1 MLEDDTRFGG
11 ISMDDT
17 VRWGILGTGGIAR
30 AFALGLKHAPGAV
43 LAAVGSRTL
52 DSAQGFARELGIDQ
66 AHGSY
71 EELAGAGG
79 IDIIY
84 IATPHPMHAANTL
97 LALNGGKAVLC
108 EKPFAMN
115 RREAG
120 EMVALARARNL
131 FLMEAMWT
139 RFLPA
144 LTEVKRIMASGEIG
158 TVTQVHA
165 DFGFSSTVDPEH
177 RVNKRELGGGAL
189 LDLGIYPLSIARA
202 LLGKVESV
210 HAEAI
215 MSDAGVDNS
224 TAFIM
229 KHAGGTLSVCSCS
242 IRARS
247 ASELI
252 VSGTGGS
259 IRMHRMF
266 HLAERI
272 TVELQDGSS
281 RTIPTPYLGNGY
293 THEAIEAGR
302 CLREGLI
309 EHPAM
314 THEETLSVMAVLD
327 RIRTQIG
334 LRYPSDA

>member
-1 MLEDDTRFGG
+1 
-11 ISMDDT
+11 MDDT

-52 DSAQGFARELGIDQ
+52 DNAQAFARELGIEK
-66 AHGSY
+66 AYASY
-71 EELAGAGG
+71 EELARADGV
-79 IDIIY
+79 DIIY
-84 IATPHPMHAANTL
+84 IATPHPMHAANSL
-97 LALNGGKAVLC
+97 LALGGGKAVLC
-108 EKPFAMN
+108 EKPFAIN

-120 EMVALARARNL
+120 EVVALARAKNL

-144 LTEVKRIMASGEIG
+144 LAEVKRIMASGEIG

-165 DFGFSSTVDPEH
+165 DFGFSATLDPEH

-189 LDLGIYPLSIARA
+189 LDLGIYPLSIAHA
-202 LLGKVESV
+202 LLGKVENV
-210 HAEAI
+210 QAQAV
-215 MSDAGVDNS
+215 MSSTDKDNAVDTT
-224 TAFIM
+224 TAFVM

-247 ASELI
+247 SSELI

-266 HLAERI
+266 HLTDRI
-272 TVELQDGSS
+272 TVDLQDGSS
-281 RTIPTPYLGNGY
+281 RTVPTPYLGNGY

-309 EHPAM
+309 EHPLM
-314 THEETLSVMAVLD
+314 THEDTLALMALLD
-327 RIRTQIG
+327 RIRGQIG

>member
-1 MLEDDTRFGG
+1 
-11 ISMDDT
+11 MDDT

-43 LAAVGSRTL
+43 LAAVGSRSL
-52 DSAQGFARELGIDQ
+52 DNAQAFANELGIER
-66 AHGSY
+66 AYGSY
-71 EELAGAGG
+71 KDLAEADGV
-79 IDIIY
+79 DILY
-84 IATPHPMHAANTL
+84 IATPHPMHAANSL
-97 LALNGGKAVLC
+97 LALGAGKAVLC
-108 EKPFAMN
+108 EKPFAIN

-120 EMVALARARNL
+120 EVVAFARAKNL

-144 LTEVKRIMASGEIG
+144 LAEVRRIMDSGEIG

-165 DFGFSSTVDPEH
+165 DFGFSATTAPEH
-177 RVNKRELGGGAL
+177 RINKRELGGGAL
-189 LDLGIYPLSIARA
+189 LDLGIYPMSIACA
-202 LLGKVESV
+202 LLGKVENV
-210 HAEAI
+210 QAQAI
-215 MSDAGVDNS
+215 IGRSDKDSGVDTS

-229 KHAGGTLSVCSCS
+229 QHAGGTLSVCSCS

-266 HLAERI
+266 HHTERI
-272 TVELQDGSS
+272 TVDLQDGSS

-309 EHPAM
+309 EHPLM
-314 THEETLSVMAVLD
+314 THEDTLALMALLD
-327 RIRTQIG
+327 RIRAQIG
-334 LRYPSDA
+334 LRYPSDT

>member
-1 MLEDDTRFGG
+1 MK
-11 ISMDDT
+11 DT

-52 DSAQGFARELGIDQ
+52 DSAQTFARELGIEQ
-66 AHGSY
+66 AYGSY
-71 EELAGAGG
+71 QELADAPDV
-79 IDIIY
+79 DIIY
-84 IATPHPMHAANTL
+84 IGTPHPMHAENAL
-97 LALNGGKAVLC
+97 LALGGGKAVLC
-108 EKPFAMN
+108 EKPFTMN

-120 EMVALARARNL
+120 EVVALARAKGL

-139 RFLPA
+139 RFMPA
-144 LTEVKRIMASGEIG
+144 LAEVKRIMASGEIG
-158 TVTQVHA
+158 SITQVHA
-165 DFGFSSTVDPEH
+165 DFGYSATLDPEH
-177 RVNKRELGGGAL
+177 RVNKLELGGGAL
-189 LDLGIYPLSIARA
+189 LDLGIYPLSIACA
-202 LLGKVESV
+202 LLGEVESV
-210 HAEAI
+210 RAQAI
-215 MSDAGVDNS
+215 FTDSGVDAT
-224 TAFIM
+224 TAFTM
-229 KHAGGTLSVCSCS
+229 KHTGGTLSVCSCS
-242 IRARS
+242 MRARS

-302 CLREGLI
+302 CLREGLL
-309 EHPAM
+309 EHPGM
-314 THEETLSVMAVLD
+314 TLD
-327 RIRTQIG
+327 DSLALMSLLDEIRGQIG
-334 LRYPSDA
+334 LRYPSEM

>member
-1 MLEDDTRFGG
+1 
-11 ISMDDT
+11 MDDT

-43 LAAVGSRTL
+43 LAAVGSRTQG
-52 DSAQGFARELGIDQ
+52 SAQRFARELGIGQ
-66 AHGSY
+66 AYGSY
-71 EELAGAGG
+71 EELAEADGV
-79 IDIIY
+79 DIIY
-84 IATPHPMHAANTL
+84 IGTPHPMHAANSL
-97 LALNGGKAVLC
+97 LALGGGKAVLC

-120 EMVALARARNL
+120 EVVALARARNL

-139 RFLPA
+139 RFMPA
-144 LTEVKRIMASGEIG
+144 LAEVRRIMASGEIG
-158 TVTQVHA
+158 TIVQVHA
-165 DFGFSSTVDPEH
+165 DFGFSATTDPEH

-189 LDLGIYPLSIARA
+189 LDLGIYPLSIACA
-202 LLGKVESV
+202 LLGKVENV
-210 HAEAI
+210 QAQAI
-215 MSDAGVDNS
+215 MTSSDADVGVDAS
-224 TAFIM
+224 TAFTM
-229 KHAGGTLSVCSCS
+229 RHEGGTLSVCSCS

-272 TVELQDGSS
+272 TVDLQDGSS
-281 RTIPTPYLGNGY
+281 RTIPTPWLGNGY

-309 EHPAM
+309 EHPLM
-314 THEETLSVMAVLD
+314 THEDTLSIMGLLD
-327 RIRTQIG
+327 QIRGQIG
-334 LRYPSDA
+334 LRYPADE

>member
-1 MLEDDTRFGG
+1 MGE
-11 ISMDDT
+11 T

-52 DSAQGFARELGIDQ
+52 DSAQTFARELGTEQ
-66 AHGSY
+66 AYGSY
-71 EELAGAGG
+71 EELAAAEGV
-79 IDIIY
+79 DIIY
-84 IATPHPMHAANTL
+84 IGTPHPMHAANSL
-97 LALNGGKAVLC
+97 LALQGGKAVLC
-108 EKPFAMN
+108 EKPFTMN
-115 RREAG
+115 RREAA
-120 EMVALARARNL
+120 EVVALARAKDL

-139 RFLPA
+139 RFMPA
-144 LTEVKRIMASGEIG
+144 LAEVKRIMASGEIG

-165 DFGFSSTVDPEH
+165 DFGFSATLDPEH
-177 RVNKRELGGGAL
+177 RINKRDLGGGAL
-189 LDLGIYPLSIARA
+189 LDLGIYPLSIACA
-202 LLGKVESV
+202 LLGKVETV
-210 HAEAI
+210 QAQAI
-215 MSDAGVDNS
+215 MSETGVDAS
-224 TAFIM
+224 TAFTM
-229 KHAGGTLSVCSCS
+229 KHANGTLSVCSCS
-242 IRARS
+242 MRARS

-272 TVELQDGSS
+272 TVDLQDGSS

-309 EHPAM
+309 EHPLM
-314 THEETLSVMAVLD
+314 THADTLTLMTLLD
-327 RIRTQIG
+327 QIRSQIG

>member
-1 MLEDDTRFGG
+1 MG
-11 ISMDDT
+11 DT

-30 AFALGLKHAPGAV
+30 AFALGLQRAPGAV

-52 DSAQGFARELGIDQ
+52 DSAQRFARELGIEH
-66 AHGSY
+66 AYGSY
-71 EELAGAGG
+71 EELANADDV
-79 IDIIY
+79 DIIY
-84 IATPHPMHAANTL
+84 IGTPHPMHAANSL
-97 LALNGGKAVLC
+97 LALGGGKAVLC

-120 EMVALARARNL
+120 EVVALARARNL

-139 RFLPA
+139 RFMPA
-144 LTEVKRIMASGEIG
+144 LAEVRRIMDSGEIG

-165 DFGFSSTVDPEH
+165 DFGFSATTDPEH

-189 LDLGIYPLSIARA
+189 LDLGIYPLSIACA
-202 LLGKVESV
+202 LLGKVEKV
-210 HAEAI
+210 QAQAI
-215 MSDAGVDNS
+215 MTGSDPDVAVDAT
-224 TAFIM
+224 TAFTM
-229 KHAGGTLSVCSCS
+229 RHEGGTLSVCSCS

-281 RTIPTPYLGNGY
+281 RTIPTPWLGNGY

-309 EHPAM
+309 EHPLM
-314 THEETLSVMAVLD
+314 THEDTLSIMSLLD
-327 RIRTQIG
+327 RIRGQIG
-334 LRYPSDA
+334 LRYSSDE

>member
-1 MLEDDTRFGG
+1 
-11 ISMDDT
+11 MDGT

-43 LAAVGSRTL
+43 LAAVGSRTQG
-52 DSAQGFARELGIDQ
+52 SAQRFARELGIGQ
-66 AHGSY
+66 AYGSY
-71 EELAGAGG
+71 EELAEADGV
-79 IDIIY
+79 DIIY
-84 IATPHPMHAANTL
+84 IGTPHPMHAANSL
-97 LALNGGKAVLC
+97 LALGGGKAVLC

-120 EMVALARARNL
+120 EVVALARARNL

-139 RFLPA
+139 RFMPA
-144 LTEVKRIMASGEIG
+144 LAEVRRIMASGEIG
-158 TVTQVHA
+158 TIVQVHA
-165 DFGFSSTVDPEH
+165 DFGFSATTDPEH

-189 LDLGIYPLSIARA
+189 LDLGIYPLSIACA
-202 LLGKVESV
+202 LLGKVENV
-210 HAEAI
+210 QAQAI
-215 MSDAGVDNS
+215 MTSSDADVGVDAS
-224 TAFIM
+224 TAFTM
-229 KHAGGTLSVCSCS
+229 RHEGGTLSVCSCS

-272 TVELQDGSS
+272 TVDLQDGSS
-281 RTIPTPYLGNGY
+281 RTIPTPWLGNGY

-309 EHPAM
+309 EHPLM
-314 THEETLSVMAVLD
+314 THEDTLSIMNLLD
-327 RIRTQIG
+327 RIRGQIG
-334 LRYPSDA
+334 LRYPADE

>member
-1 MLEDDTRFGG
+1 M
-11 ISMDDT
+11 SDT

-52 DSAQGFARELGIDQ
+52 DGAEAFARELG
-66 AHGSY
+66 AAKAYGSY
-71 EELAGAGG
+71 EALARAHDV
-79 IDIIY
+79 DIIY
-84 IATPHPMHAANTL
+84 IATPHPMHAANSL
-97 LALNGGKAVLC
+97 LVLGGGKAVLC
-108 EKPFAMN
+108 EKPFAIN

-120 EMVALARARNL
+120 EVVALARAKNL

-144 LTEVKRIMASGEIG
+144 LAEVKRIMASGEIG

-165 DFGFSSTVDPEH
+165 DFGFSATLDPEH

-189 LDLGIYPLSIARA
+189 LDLGIYPLSIAHA
-202 LLGKVESV
+202 LLGKVENV
-210 HAEAI
+210 QAQAI
-215 MSDAGVDNS
+215 MSSNDADSAVDTT
-224 TAFIM
+224 TAFVM

-247 ASELI
+247 TSELI

-266 HLAERI
+266 HLTDRI
-272 TVELQDGSS
+272 TVDLQDGSS

-302 CLREGLI
+302 CLREGVI
-309 EHPAM
+309 EHPLM
-314 THEETLSVMAVLD
+314 THEDTLALMALLD
-327 RIRTQIG
+327 RIRAQIG
-334 LRYPSDA
+334 LRYPADA

>member
-1 MLEDDTRFGG
+1 MG
-11 ISMDDT
+11 DT

-43 LAAVGSRTL
+43 LAAVGSRTP
-52 DSAQGFARELGIDQ
+52 DSAQRFARELGIGIER
-66 AHGSY
+66 AYGSY
-71 EELAGAGG
+71 EELAGADGV
-79 IDIIY
+79 DIIY
-84 IATPHPMHAANTL
+84 IGTPHPLHAANTL

-120 EMVALARARNL
+120 DMVALARAKNL

-144 LTEVKRIMASGEIG
+144 LGEVKRIMASGEIG
-158 TVTQVHA
+158 TVSQVHA
-165 DFGFSSTVDPEH
+165 DFGFSATTDPEH
-177 RVNKRELGGGAL
+177 HVNKRELGGGAL
-189 LDLGIYPLSIARA
+189 LDLGIYPLSIACA
-202 LLGKVESV
+202 LLGKVEAV
-210 HAEAI
+210 QAQAI
-215 MSDAGVDNS
+215 MSDTGVDAS
-224 TAFIM
+224 TAFTM
-229 KHAGGTLSVCSCS
+229 KHAGGTLSICSCS

-252 VSGTGGS
+252 VSGTSGS

-266 HLAERI
+266 HLAECI
-272 TVELQDGSS
+272 TIDLQDGSS

-302 CLREGLI
+302 CLREGRI
-309 EHPAM
+309 EHPLM
-314 THEETLSVMAVLD
+314 THEDTLSLMALLD
-327 RIRTQIG
+327 EIRGQIG
-334 LRYPSDA
+334 LRYRSDD

>member
-1 MLEDDTRFGG
+1 
-11 ISMDDT
+11 MDET

-43 LAAVGSRTL
+43 LAAVASRTL
-52 DSAQGFARELGIDQ
+52 ENAQTFARELDIEQ
-66 AHGSY
+66 AYGSY
-71 EELAGAGG
+71 EELAAASDV
-79 IDIIY
+79 DIIY
-84 IATPHPMHAANTL
+84 IATPHPMHAPNAL
-97 LALNGGKAVLC
+97 LALGGGKAVLC
-108 EKPFAMN
+108 EKPFAIN

-120 EMVALARARNL
+120 EVVALARAKNL

-139 RFLPA
+139 RFMPA
-144 LTEVKRIMASGEIG
+144 LAEVKRIMASGEIG

-165 DFGFSSTVDPEH
+165 DFGFSATLDPEH

-189 LDLGIYPLSIARA
+189 LDLGIYPLSIACA

-210 HAEAI
+210 HAQAI
-215 MSDAGVDNS
+215 MSSDDKDTWVDNT
-224 TAFIM
+224 TAFVM
-229 KHAGGTLSVCSCS
+229 KHLGGTLSVCSCS

-247 ASELI
+247 ASELV
-252 VSGTGGS
+252 VSGTEGS

-266 HLAERI
+266 HHTERI
-272 TVELQDGSS
+272 TVDLQDGSS

-309 EHPAM
+309 EHPLM
-314 THEETLSVMAVLD
+314 THEETLSLMAVLD
-327 RIRTQIG
+327 RIRAQIG
-334 LRYPSDA
+334 LRYPADS

>member
-1 MLEDDTRFGG
+1 
-11 ISMDDT
+11 MDDT
-17 VRWGILGTGGIAR
+17 IRWGILGTGGIAR

-43 LAAVGSRTL
+43 LAAVGSRTP
-52 DSAQGFARELGIDQ
+52 DSAGTFARELGI
-66 AHGSY
+66 AHAYGSY
-71 EELAGAGG
+71 AALADAPDV
-79 IDIIY
+79 DIVY
-84 IATPHPMHAANTL
+84 IATPHPMHAENAL
-97 LALNGGKAVLC
+97 LALGGGKAVLC
-108 EKPFAMN
+108 EKPFTMN

-120 EMVALARARNL
+120 EVVALARAKGQ

-139 RFLPA
+139 RFMPA
-144 LTEVKRIMASGEIG
+144 LAEVKRIMASGEIG

-165 DFGFSSTVDPEH
+165 DFGYSATLDPEH
-177 RVNKRELGGGAL
+177 RVNKLELGGGAL
-189 LDLGIYPLSIARA
+189 LDLGIYPLSIACA
-202 LLGKVESV
+202 LLGQVESV
-210 HAEAI
+210 RAQAI
-215 MSDAGVDNS
+215 FTDTGVDAT
-224 TAFIM
+224 TAFTM

-242 IRARS
+242 MRARS

-302 CLREGLI
+302 CLREGLR
-309 EHPAM
+309 EHPWM
-314 THEETLSVMAVLD
+314 TLDDSLALMALLD
-327 RIRTQIG
+327 EIRAQIG
-334 LRYPSDA
+334 LRYPSDT

>member
-1 MLEDDTRFGG
+1 
-11 ISMDDT
+11 MDDT

-52 DSAQGFARELGIDQ
+52 DSAQAFARELGAKGVDT
-66 AHGSY
+66 AAYGSY
-71 EELAGAGG
+71 EELAGADGV
-79 IDIIY
+79 DIIY
-84 IATPHPMHAANTL
+84 IATPHPMHAPNTL
-97 LALNGGKAVLC
+97 LALGGGKAVLC

-120 EMVALARARNL
+120 EMVALARAKNL

-144 LTEVKRIMASGEIG
+144 LAEVKRIMASGDIG

-165 DFGFSSTVDPEH
+165 DFGFSATTDSEH
-177 RVNKRELGGGAL
+177 RINKRELGGGAL
-189 LDLGIYPLSIARA
+189 LDLGIYPLSIACA
-202 LLGKVESV
+202 LLGKAESV

-215 MSDAGVDNS
+215 VGDSGVDTS

-229 KHAGGTLSVCSCS
+229 KHGGGTLSVCSCS

-259 IRMHRMF
+259 IRMHRLF
-266 HLAERI
+266 HLTDRI

-309 EHPAM
+309 EHPLM
-314 THEETLSVMAVLD
+314 THEDTLSVMTVLD
-327 RIRTQIG
+327 RIRGQIG
-334 LRYPSDA
+334 LRYPSDT

>member
-1 MLEDDTRFGG
+1 MV
-11 ISMDDT
+11 DT

-52 DSAQGFARELGIDQ
+52 DNAQAFARELGIDK
-66 AHGSY
+66 AYGSY
-71 EELAGAGG
+71 EELAGADGV
-79 IDIIY
+79 DIIY
-84 IATPHPMHAANTL
+84 IATPHPMHATNAL
-97 LALNGGKAVLC
+97 LVLGGGKAVLC
-108 EKPFAMN
+108 EKPFTMN

-120 EMVALARARNL
+120 EVVALARAKNL

-144 LTEVKRIMASGEIG
+144 LAEVRRIIASGEIG
-158 TVTQVHA
+158 TVVQVHA
-165 DFGFSSTVDPEH
+165 DFGFSATLDPEH

-189 LDLGIYPLSIARA
+189 LDLGIYPLSIACA
-202 LLGKVESV
+202 LLGKVENV
-210 HAEAI
+210 QAQAI
-215 MSDAGVDNS
+215 MSETGVDAT
-224 TAFIM
+224 TAFTM
-229 KHAGGTLSVCSCS
+229 KHEGGTLSICSCS

-247 ASELI
+247 ACELL

-266 HLAERI
+266 HLADRI
-272 TVELQDGSS
+272 TVDLQDGSS
-281 RTIPTPYLGNGY
+281 RTVPTPYLGNGY

-309 EHPAM
+309 EHPLM
-314 THEETLSVMAVLD
+314 THEDTLSLMALLD
-327 RIRTQIG
+327 RIRGQIG
-334 LRYPSDA
+334 LRYPTDD